1 MSRGVLYSLPRKE
14 KGVCFYCGSAVVSW
28 GSTVGAEVTLSR
40 MPSSGGLADTVLFF
54 TSGSGMAESRRLS
67 WPEGRGRTDVVL
79 VAGGAGGPPGPPPP
93 PAESAPALAA
103 PRVLAAPRE
112 ADALADS
119 VADALADSDALAEFL
134 VVILLARP
142 SVPWLPRLPARTA
155 LLGVGDLTV
164 LLAVAMGGTA
174 SSSDVVFSPAS
185 AGPRWPSTASGPP
198 GPTATSSWAPCK
210 PGPMR
215 RARASV
221 ASAGGWDSGSLAS
234 AGAGLDSD
242 SDSAP
247 SRRRFLPLASAS
259 GGGSRRRAHVAHAR
273 FSARSVAVA
282 GKEHVFSSTSSR
294 YSCSW

>member
-1 MSRGVLYSLPRKE
+1 MSRGVLYSHPRKE
-14 KGVCFYCGSAVVSW
+14 KGVCVYCGSAVVSW

-79 VAGGAGGPPGPPPP
+79 VAGGPPGPPPP

-119 VADALADSDALAEFL
+119 DALAEFL

-142 SVPWLPRLPARTA
+142 NVPWLPRLPARTA

-164 LLAVAMGGTA
+164 LLAVAMGGTT

-185 AGPRWPSTASGPP
+185 ADPRWPSTASGPP

-210 PGPMR
+210 PGPIR
-215 RARASV
+215 RARASA

-259 GGGSRRRAHVAHAR
+259 GGGSLRRAHVAHAR
-273 FSARSVAVA
+273 FSARSAAAA